1 MPQCKAVNKSG
12 QRCRNLTKPGQ
23 LYCPTHQDELDVP
36 RLGSTVAGALTGVRF
51 GGPWGAIIGGAIG
64 YLAPTLWRKTMEVKT
79 KAFISFDFDN
89 DRALRDFMIGQ
100 ARNPDVP
107 FEIVD
112 YSLKEAAPE
121 KDWADKACRAIG
133 RADVVVVILGPKTRW
148 ARGVLK
154 EVQLANELGKR
165 IFQIIGYTDGSEEW
179 GVPGAG
185 RVYRWSWDN
194 LKKLLA

>member
-1 MPQCKAVNKSG
+1 M
-12 QRCRNLTKPGQ
+12 
-23 LYCPTHQDELDVP
+23 
-36 RLGSTVAGALTGVRF
+36 
-51 GGPWGAIIGGAIG
+51 
-64 YLAPTLWRKTMEVKT
+64 KT

-100 ARNPDVP
+100 ARNPDAP

-112 YSLKEAAPE
+112 HSLKEAAPE
-121 KDWADKACRAIG
+121 KDWVDKARRAIG
-133 RADVVVVILGPKTRW
+133 LADVVIIMLGSKTRW

-165 IFQIIGYTDGSEEW
+165 MFQVIGYTDGSEEW
-179 GVPGAG
+179 RVPNGG